1 MDKKKFNKELNEI
14 YRELAR
20 QRVIL
25 EGLVQDIKELRESVT
40 PKTEYVHPWYQIKKK
55 ELIASGN
62 YAEWPSGLDG
72 V

>member
-1 MDKKKFNKELNEI
+1 MKSEKIKTELTEI
-14 YRELAR
+14 YTELAR

-25 EGLVQDIKELRESVT
+25 ETLVHEIKELKESVS

-62 YAEWPSGLDG
+62 YAE
-72 V
+72 

>member
-1 MDKKKFNKELNEI
+1 MKSEKIQTELTEI

-25 EGLVQDIKELRESVT
+25 ETLVQEIKELKASVT
-40 PKTEYVHPWYQIKKK
+40 PKTEYVHPWYEVKKK

-62 YAEWPSGLDG
+62 YAE
-72 V
+72 